1 MSVCLYIH
9 VCVCPQK
16 SAEGA
21 KSPGPG
27 AISGCKSLVVMRSE
41 LRSLSLWG
49 KHFSE
54 HLPRPCFPMVF
65 YCNKTHKGENRNI
78 Q

>member
-1 MSVCLYIH
+1 MSSFKLLFLKGLTLFLYMCMSVCLYIH

-27 AISGCKSLVVMRSE
+27 AISGCKSLVVMGSEIRS
-41 LRSLSLWG
+41 S
-49 KHFSE
+49 
-54 HLPRPCFPMVF
+54 C
-65 YCNKTHKGENRNI
+65 
-78 Q
+78 